1 MVKPQETRRIEIL
14 EAAIHIIAD
23 KGLSATTM
31 ERVAGRAGVSPG
43 TVTFHFARK
52 EALLLAALDH
62 VAALFE
68 TARAQALEAAGDD
81 PARALDG
88 LAAASFAES
97 VFTPEK
103 VAVWTAFWGEAGARR
118 LYMER
123 VGPADARFHA
133 DLTREV
139 ARLMSRAGRPSDP
152 KRADPKRADPTRAD
166 PTRAEALARGLAGL
180 IDSLWQD
187 VLAAPGSVEPARA
200 MQLIRAYLAAAF
212 PDESLWRDAPTREE
226 GARA

>member
-1 MVKPQETRRIEIL
+1 LAKPQETRRTEIL
-14 EAAIHIIAD
+14 DAAIHVIAQ

-52 EALLLAALDH
+52 ETLLLAALDH

-68 TARAQALEAAGDD
+68 AARAQALEAAGDD

-88 LAAASFAES
+88 LSAASFAES

-118 LYMER
+118 IYMER

-133 DLTREV
+133 DLSREV
-139 ARLMSRAGRPSDP
+139 ARLLARAGRPP
-152 KRADPKRADPTRAD
+152 DPT
-166 PTRAEALARGLAGL
+166 TVEALSRGLAGL
-180 IDSLWQD
+180 VDSLWQE

-200 MQLIRAYLAAAF
+200 LRLIRAYLAAAF
-212 PDESLWRDAPTREE
+212 PDETLWRDAPTREE
-226 GARA
+226 GASA

>member
-1 MVKPQETRRIEIL
+1 MTRPQENRRTEIL
-14 EAAIHIIAD
+14 DAAIHVIAD

-68 TARAQALEAAGDD
+68 AARADALAQAGGD

-88 LAAASFAES
+88 LAAASFTPA

-118 LYMER
+118 IYMER
-123 VGPADARFHA
+123 VGPADARFQA
-133 DLTREV
+133 DLTREIT
-139 ARLMSRAGRPSDP
+139 ALLGRAGRPV
-152 KRADPKRADPTRAD
+152 DPT
-166 PTRAEALARGLAGL
+166 TAEALARGLAGL
-180 IDSLWQD
+180 VDSLWQE
-187 VLAAPGSVEPARA
+187 VLADPGSVDAERA
-200 MQLIRAYLAAAF
+200 LTLIRAYLGKAF
-212 PDESLWRDAPTREE
+212 PDETLWRDAPTREE